1 MFAEYREKN
10 LALVLIEDENL
21 KEQKI
26 YLKTEIYGKSIVKNI
41 NVKKSNLSEEEFYK
55 KIIVKTKQALI
66 NIVKS
71 QNLIDVRAPSFLNA
85 QLRISKESNLSELRL
100 RIKKIDSIEEIY
112 IQEFN
117 SKFVYLKIKYL
128 GKMDKIIRQLKNEKI
143 ILKLTGDKWSI
154 KIN

>member
-55 KIIVKTKQALI
+55 KIIVYGHKMI
-66 NIVKS
+66 GVM
-71 QNLIDVRAPSFLNA
+71 
-85 QLRISKESNLSELRL
+85 
-100 RIKKIDSIEEIY
+100 IK
-112 IQEFN
+112 
-117 SKFVYLKIKYL
+117 
-128 GKMDKIIRQLKNEKI
+128 
-143 ILKLTGDKWSI
+143 
-154 KIN
+154 